1 MVVLKINAGTPSE
14 REVKIINDK
23 GTWDSGV
30 YHIYAA
36 ASLDDIQIEE
46 PHDKN
51 RLDYWG
57 ELNVDK
63 EQARWDYTETRLNPD
78 EQKEIAEFVIDYKAP
93 DGVY

>member
-1 MVVLKINAGTPSE
+1 MVVLKISADTPNE

-23 GTWDSGV
+23 GTWDSGI

-36 ASLDDIQIEE
+36 ASLDDIQTED

-51 RLDYWG
+51 GLDYLG
-57 ELNVDK
+57 ELNIDK
-63 EQARWDYTETRLNPD
+63 EKALWDYTEIKLNAD
-78 EQKEIAEFVIDYKAP
+78 EQKEVAEFVIDYKAP